1 MINTRL
7 VMALEELF
15 KKEPFDL
22 ENDTLTIHASRGTIY
37 VTDYENTESLSYYQ
51 QMSSDYEFMSSMNY
65 ELNDN
70 ISYYERRCERLEQ
83 KLKDNNIKFR

>member
-22 ENDTLTIHASRGTIY
+22 ENDTFTIHASRGTVYI
-37 VTDYENTESLSYYQ
+37 TDYESSEYYVDYQ
-51 QMSSDYEFMSSMNY
+51 QLYSDLEYYSSMNY
-65 ELNDN
+65 ELNDDN
-70 ISYYERRCERLEQ
+70 SYYKRRCERLEQ
-83 KLKDNNIKFR
+83 ELRDNGIKFK